1 MRVVAL
7 LRGSQGCSCGVSG
20 LLMEAEDVVVLTSAN
35 KSEGIVVAEGGGAC
49 LDSTGS
55 FDSRHLRDAV
65 REVAAKGILQQWIQH
80 PGLSLAGA
88 GYGGST
94 QMASGDCSIRRRA
107 VQHCAGP
114 GLEASGRFKPISVGS
129 TSAQPLCVTQCQT
142 AGSGGMTI
150 HWQAGAR
157 LRGSLPVLESE
168 SSCQCHSDPSQYE
181 YHAASSEMWR
191 ALGEAAWQH

>member
-1 MRVVAL
+1 MGASPHKEVGKTLWSAQYWVSGARGQPRAATAQAAWSVRVVAL

-80 PGLSLAGA
+80 PRLSLAGA
-88 GYGGST
+88 GYCGST
-94 QMASGDCSIRRRA
+94 QMASGDRSIRRRA
-107 VQHCAGP
+107 VQH
-114 GLEASGRFKPISVGS
+114 
-129 TSAQPLCVTQCQT
+129 
-142 AGSGGMTI
+142 
-150 HWQAGAR
+150 
-157 LRGSLPVLESE
+157 
-168 SSCQCHSDPSQYE
+168 
-181 YHAASSEMWR
+181 
-191 ALGEAAWQH
+191 